1 MLNSFGS
8 FQNVMLMTVMVHVKL
23 HMTDY
28 ELYRVH
34 AARTSAPKSSFCPF
48 RNEEDQ

>member
-8 FQNVMLMTVMVHVKL
+8 FQNVMLMTVTVRVKW

-34 AARTSAPKSSFCPF
+34 AARTSAPKRSFCSSG
-48 RNEEDQ
+48 NED